1 MYKMFL
7 RTENGDDYLGEF
19 VSLPECEIVTERE
32 MERLNE
38 SEGIKKAQFYALDE
52 NGKRVVGWIIGVKE
66 EW

>member
-1 MYKMFL
+1 MYMMF
-7 RTENGDDYLGEF
+7 RHMEFGDEYLGPF
-19 VSLPECEIVTERE
+19 ATLSECEIVTERE